1 MNDNPGVVPGAAPAQ
16 AGSTPNTPNASG
28 TMPNTAGG
36 ETLGAANGTPNP
48 LNPEPN
54 TYVAEQY
61 AAEQTEYVAG
71 PAEYDMNAAQY
82 DETIQQYDTAQQMP
96 VESTHAQPMPAQ
108 MQPIEATQTQSTEA
122 TQTQSTE
129 AIQMHPMP
137 VQMQRVEQQPE
148 PELKGS
154 VVEPVKKKS
163 KVGIIIAALLLLVA
177 IGAAVAAI
185 LIINPFKTSDR
196 VPAAISKLMSGAPE
210 KVALTGTITATPS
223 DETSPVSSLEVVF
236 GSGIDNKNGENYV
249 NATVTATM
257 ADESEFTFDASEV
270 HTADGDLYLKLTGI
284 KDALDNYKP
293 PILNTTGEVTTETNC
308 ETNESGATNCETVT
322 TTIPTST
329 ILESLGV
336 FEVIDDEWIR
346 IPASTFSNTT
356 DVINIEPTTMCLIG
370 VAGKLNEYGS
380 DFVAK
385 YNANPFVTYSTENL
399 ALKAK
404 KDTLYR
410 LSFNTD
416 KLAAFINSMS
426 GSGFANALNAC
437 TGQAATLNDLTADN
451 VASITK
457 MLPAIYV
464 EVDDKDNFTR
474 VYLSMLTDPAT
485 ATADITISY
494 PTSITITEPES
505 YLDYSTVLNQL
516 LTQFYQTPIVD
527 GDSVTVV
534 EGETVEVV
542 EGTTE

>member
-1 MNDNPGVVPGAAPAQ
+1 MNDNSGVVSGAAPAQ

-28 TMPNTAGG
+28 AMPNTAGG
-36 ETLGAANGTPNP
+36 GAPGAANGTPNP

-54 TYVAEQY
+54 SYVTEQY

-82 DETIQQYDTAQQMP
+82 DETIQQYDTVQQMP
-96 VESTHAQPMPAQ
+96 AEATQGQPMPAQ
-108 MQPIEATQTQSTEA
+108 MQATEA
-122 TQTQSTE
+122 AQAQ
-129 AIQMHPMP
+129 PMP
-137 VQMQRVEQQPE
+137 AQMQRVEQQPE

-163 KVGIIIAALLLLVA
+163 KVGIIIAVLLLLVA

-223 DETSPVSSLEVVF
+223 DETSPFSSLEVVF

-270 HTADGDLYLKLTGI
+270 HTVDGDLYLKLTGI

-293 PILNTTGEVTTETNC
+293 PILNTPGEVTTETNC
-308 ETNESGATNCETVT
+308 VTDKSGATNCETVT

-356 DVINIEPTTMCLIG
+356 NVINIEPTTMCLIG

-410 LSFNTD
+410 LSFDTD

-437 TGQAATLNDLTADN
+437 TGQAATLSDLTADN

-464 EVDDKDNFTR
+464 EVDNKDNFTR
-474 VYLSMLTDPAT
+474 VYLSMLTDTAT

-527 GDSVTVV
+527 GENV
-534 EGETVEVV
+534 TVEV
-542 EGTTE
+542 EATE